1 MRAEGGKG
9 AFHDSMCVGIECSG
23 AIVALMTTEL
33 LICMAAS
40 RVFSIELLL
49 SIFLANPQ
57 GTEKDMLQ
65 IGNAGKVGSTV
76 ETGYNVAFCSSGKW
90 KLTLYAP

>member
-1 MRAEGGKG
+1 
-9 AFHDSMCVGIECSG
+9 MCVGIECSG

-65 IGNAGKVGSTV
+65 IGNAGKVGS
-76 ETGYNVAFCSSGKW
+76 SD
-90 KLTLYAP
+90 